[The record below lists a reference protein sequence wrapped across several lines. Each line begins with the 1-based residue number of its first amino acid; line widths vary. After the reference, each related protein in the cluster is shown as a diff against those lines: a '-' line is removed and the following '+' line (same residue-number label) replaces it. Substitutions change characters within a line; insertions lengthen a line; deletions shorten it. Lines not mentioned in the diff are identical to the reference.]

1 MSIQDTN
8 ISAEVRPCNSV
19 IRANNVAV
27 SPTQLYR
34 KVFKRLLDVTIVLLA
49 LPIVLPIVVLLAAL
63 VARDGNNP
71 FYGQQRIGKDGRLF
85 TMWKLRTMVPDAQS
99 LLDEYLSRNT
109 LARLEWEQTQKLKND
124 PRITPSGQI
133 LRKTSLD
140 ELPQLWNVLV
150 GEMSLVGPRPM
161 MPEQKGLYPG
171 KAYFTL
177 RPGLTGSWQVSE
189 RNASTFASRADF
201 DTSYAEDLTFKTD
214 VGILYATV
222 GVVVRATGY

>member
-8 ISAEVRPCNSV
+8 ISAEVRPCSAA
-19 IRANNVAV
+19 IRARGSTAH
-27 SPTQLYR
+27 STQLYR
-34 KVFKRLLDVTIVLLA
+34 KIFKRFLDVIFVLLA
-49 LPIVLPIVVLLAAL
+49 LPIILPVVALLAVL
-63 VARDGNNP
+63 VAWDGGSP
-71 FYGQQRIGKDGRLF
+71 FYGQQRIGRDGRVF
-85 TMWKLRTMVPDAQS
+85 TMWKLRTMVPNAKS
-99 LLDEYLSRNT
+99 LLDDYLAHNT
-109 LARLEWEQTQKLKND
+109 LARLEWEQTQKLKDD
-124 PRITPSGQI
+124 PRITPVGQI

-161 MPEQKGLYPG
+161 MPEQQKLYPG
-171 KAYFTL
+171 KAYFSL

>member
-8 ISAEVRPCNSV
+8 ISAEVRPCSAT
-19 IRANNVAV
+19 IRARSSTAH
-27 SPTQLYR
+27 STQLYR
-34 KVFKRLLDVTIVLLA
+34 KIFKRFLDVAFVLLA
-49 LPIVLPIVVLLAAL
+49 LPIVLPIVALLAVL
-63 VARDGNNP
+63 VARDGGSP
-71 FYGQQRIGKDGRLF
+71 FYGQQRIGRDGRVF
-85 TMWKLRTMVPDAQS
+85 TMWKLRTMVPNAQS
-99 LLDEYLSRNT
+99 LLDDYLAHNT
-109 LARLEWEQTQKLKND
+109 LARLEWEQTQKLKDD
-124 PRITPSGQI
+124 PRITPFGKI

-140 ELPQLWNVLV
+140 ELPQLWNVIV

-161 MPEQKGLYPG
+161 MPEQQKLYPG
-171 KAYFTL
+171 KAYFSL